1 MKEELNQSFWH
12 QKGVVWLEGEI
23 NDSSASRTVKELLY
37 LLEQGFSTISLC
49 INSPGGSVTAGFWI
63 HDTIKLL
70 EKEGVKVRGV
80 CCGICASMAAFIL
93 ASCTIREAMPNS
105 ETMIHQP
112 LGGMQG
118 QAADM
123 RIAWEHMQSIKHRY
137 EKLLAKYTGQTIETI
152 QTETDRDNYMNAEE
166 ALRFG
171 IIDRTVESVK
181 DIWGE

>member
-1 MKEELNQSFWH
+1 MKEELNQSFWR
-12 QKGVVWLEGEI
+12 QKGVVWLVGEI
-23 NDSSASRTVKELLY
+23 NDSSADNTVKELLY
-37 LLEQGFSTISLC
+37 LLDQGFLTISLF
-49 INSPGGSVTAGFWI
+49 INSSGGSVSAGFLI

-118 QAADM
+118 QASDM
-123 RIAWEHMQSIKHRY
+123 GIAWKHMQSIKYRY

-152 QTETDRDNYMNAEE
+152 QTATDRDNYMNVED
-166 ALRFG
+166 ALNFG
-171 IIDRTVESVK
+171 IIDRIVVSVK